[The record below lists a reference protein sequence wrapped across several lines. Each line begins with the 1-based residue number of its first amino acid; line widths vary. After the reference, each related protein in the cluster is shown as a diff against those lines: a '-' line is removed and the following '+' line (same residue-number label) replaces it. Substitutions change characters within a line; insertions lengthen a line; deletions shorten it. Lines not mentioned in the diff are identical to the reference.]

1 MDKTCDMQTVKEQE
15 LSRERIIV
23 NTSIIGIVANVFL
36 AAFKAVIGL
45 MTNSIAILLDA
56 VNNFSDAGASIITIV
71 GTKLAGKEPDKKHPF
86 GYGRVEYL
94 SAMVISLIV
103 LYAGITSFEESVE
116 KIIHPEAAEYTTVS
130 LVIVAVA
137 VVVKIVLGRYV
148 KSVGVKVNS
157 DSLVNS
163 GEDATLDSIISAS
176 TLVAAGI
183 FMAFHIS
190 LEAWL
195 GAIISIVIIKSGV
208 EMLKD
213 TISQILGE
221 RNDAELAKA
230 IKDTVISF
238 PGVQGAY
245 DLVLNNYGP
254 NTWNGSIH
262 IEVPDT
268 YSADQLDHLIRAIS
282 MKVLAEH
289 QVVLTAVGVYSVN
302 TQDEEVIAAR
312 NKVSEIVFSHK
323 YVKQMHGFYLLK
335 EPKSMR
341 FDIVVSFD
349 AKNRKGVYIEV
360 IADVQNAF
368 PDYDLQ
374 VAMDTDYTEE

>member
-23 NTSIIGIVANVFL
+23 NTSIIGIAANVFL

-71 GTKLAGKEPDKKHPF
+71 GTKLAGKEQDKKHPF

-116 KIIHPEAAEYTTVS
+116 KIIHPDAAEYTTVS

-148 KSVGVKVNS
+148 KSVGMKVNS

-183 FMAFHIS
+183 FMTFHIS

-349 AKNRKGVYIEV
+349 AKNRKGVYNEV

-368 PDYDLQ
+368 LDYDLQ
-374 VAMDTDYTEE
+374 VTMDTDYTEE

>member
-148 KSVGVKVNS
+148 KTVGVKVNS

-183 FMAFHIS
+183 FMVFHIS

-208 EMLKD
+208 QMLKD

-221 RNDAELAKA
+221 RNDAELAKV
-230 IKDTVISF
+230 IKETVISF

-302 TQDEEVIAAR
+302 TQDQEVIAAR

-349 AKNRKGVYIEV
+349 AKNRKGVYNEV